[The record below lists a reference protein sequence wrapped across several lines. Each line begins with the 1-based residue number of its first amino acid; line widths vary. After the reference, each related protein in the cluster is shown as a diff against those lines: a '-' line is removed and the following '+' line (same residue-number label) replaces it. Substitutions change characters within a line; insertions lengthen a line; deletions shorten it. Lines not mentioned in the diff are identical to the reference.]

1 MAEESEKKSKYIPSL
16 AQLRGIV
23 GKLPDPTT
31 TLDNTI
37 KIAIDKS
44 ENELEFE
51 RIIIKKSDGTKSAK
65 WSYKGRIFID
75 SKYIIK
81 SENK

>member
-23 GKLPDPTT
+23 GKLPDPAM

-37 KIAIDKS
+37 KVAVDKN

-81 SENK
+81 SGNK

>member
-1 MAEESEKKSKYIPSL
+1 MAEETEKKSKYVPSL

-23 GKLPDPTT
+23 CKLPDPAT
-31 TLDNTI
+31 TLDNTT
-37 KIAIDKS
+37 KLAVNNG

-51 RIIIKKSDGTKSAK
+51 RIIVKKSDGSKSAK
-65 WSYKGRIFID
+65 WTYKGRIFID